1 MEGSMD
7 GHLLGFLFLSVICRR
22 HPLIIVSQHIML
34 CLQSS
39 HITCQQAGPI
49 LSRIKPR
56 LAVLH
61 HLMVNDASRDLIVEQ
76 VGG

>member
-1 MEGSMD
+1 MPM
-7 GHLLGFLFLSVICRR
+7 
-22 HPLIIVSQHIML
+22 
-34 CLQSS
+34 QSS

-49 LSRIKPR
+49 LSRIKPG

-76 VGG
+76 VIVGTSKANIEGFRVCS